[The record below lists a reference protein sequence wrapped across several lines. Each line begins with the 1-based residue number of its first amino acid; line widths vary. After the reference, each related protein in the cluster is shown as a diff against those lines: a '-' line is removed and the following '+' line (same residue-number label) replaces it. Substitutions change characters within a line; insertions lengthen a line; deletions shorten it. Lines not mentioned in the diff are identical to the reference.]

1 MGGMLP
7 LLAMLG
13 ATFFWSSSIVGNKIL
28 VMHLPFG
35 EAGLGRFVIA
45 IVTIWAVI
53 ALTGRL
59 HKVRTSGRWPFV
71 MGIFEPGLVTMFF
84 LLGQSRTSA
93 VNAASFW
100 ALMPILMPILGRF
113 VLGEQLRLIHMISAG
128 VAVAGVALLL
138 DGQSRHGA
146 GDLLGD
152 ALCIVG
158 VLCACAN
165 QLIARRVAQ
174 KGGNDPLVTTGMQVF
189 TSTILMT
196 AVVLVTEG
204 APRHIFTASQDV
216 LLVVLY
222 LGVFA
227 SLGPFILYNYALR
240 HLSVA
245 RISLFPPLVSPIG
258 AGLAALFV
266 GEVISLRD
274 GAAILIIL
282 SAVFLPNILGLLSR
296 RAAV

>member
-7 LLAMLG
+7 LLAMLA

-28 VMHLPFG
+28 VTHLPVG
-35 EAGLGRFVIA
+35 EAGLGRFIIA
-45 IVTIWAVI
+45 VLAVWTAV
-53 ALTGRL
+53 ALSGRL
-59 HKVRTSGRWPFV
+59 GKIRVIGWRPLA
-71 MGIFEPGLVTMFF
+71 MGILEPGLVTFFF

-100 ALMPILMPILGRF
+100 ALMPILMPLLGRF
-113 VLGEQLRLIHMISAG
+113 VLGEPLRPLHL
-128 VAVAGVALLL
+128 VAAAIAVGGVALLL

-146 GDLLGD
+146 GDLVGD

-158 VLCACAN
+158 VLCAITN

-174 KGGNDPLVTTGMQVF
+174 KSGSDALVTTGMQV
-189 TSTILMT
+189 SSAMVLM
-196 AVVLVTEG
+196 ACVVLFTEG
-204 APRHIFTASQDV
+204 APTQVFAAPPHV
-216 LLVVLY
+216 LAVVLY

-227 SLGPFILYNYALR
+227 SLGPLILYNYALR
-240 HLSVA
+240 HLPVA

-274 GAAILIIL
+274 AAAILIIL

>member
-1 MGGMLP
+1 MGGTLP

-13 ATFFWSSSIVGNKIL
+13 AIFFWSSSIVGNKIL
-28 VMHLPFG
+28 VTHLPFG

-45 IVTIWAVI
+45 IVTIWSVI

-59 HKVRTSGRWPFV
+59 HKLRSTGWRPLV
-71 MGIFEPGLVTMFF
+71 MGIFEPGLVTLFF

-113 VLGEQLRLIHMISAG
+113 VLGEPLRLIHMVSATI
-128 VAVAGVALLL
+128 AVGGVALLL
-138 DGQSRHGA
+138 DGQSRHGG

-152 ALCIVG
+152 GLCVIG
-158 VLCACAN
+158 VLCGCAN

-174 KGGNDPLVTTGMQVF
+174 KGGSDPLVTTGMQVF
-189 TSTILMT
+189 TSTLLMI

-204 APRHIFTASQDV
+204 APRQIFSASSDV

-222 LGVFA
+222 LGIFA

-240 HLSVA
+240 HLPVA
-245 RISLFPPLVSPIG
+245 RISLFPPLVSPVG

-274 GAAILIIL
+274 GAAIVIIL
-282 SAVFLPNILGLLSR
+282 SAVFLPNILGLLR
-296 RAAV
+296 RRLPG

>member
-1 MGGMLP
+1 MLP
-7 LLAMLG
+7 LLAMLA

-28 VMHLPFG
+28 VTHLPVG

-45 IVTIWAVI
+45 IVVIWAAV

-59 HKVRTSGRWPFV
+59 GKVRAIGWRPLA
-71 MGIFEPGLVTMFF
+71 MGILEPGLVTLFF

-113 VLGEQLRLIHMISAG
+113 VLGEALRPIHLVSAG
-128 VAVAGVALLL
+128 IAVGGVALLL
-138 DGQSRHGA
+138 DGQSRHGG
-146 GDLLGD
+146 GDLVGD
-152 ALCIVG
+152 ALCVMG
-158 VLCACAN
+158 VFCGIAN
-165 QLIARRVAQ
+165 QLMARRVAQ
-174 KGGNDPLVTTGMQVF
+174 KTGSDALVTTGMQI
-189 TSTILMT
+189 TTATLLMIG
-196 AVVLVTEG
+196 VVLVSEG
-204 APRHIFTASQDV
+204 APTHVFTAPTEV

-240 HLSVA
+240 HLPVA

-274 GAAILIIL
+274 GAAIAIIL
-282 SAVFLPNILGLLSR
+282 TAVFLPNILGLLNR
-296 RAAV
+296 RAPS